1 MAEIARTG
9 GTLARSPTPGLPQ
22 QQDFVVP
29 LVNTEPA
36 VLAKYD
42 IDCRV
47 KMRTKASSLLAF
59 PLVVADRVYDGNR
72 GGWIYLL
79 KDEKGTW
86 VWKLVRETNLK
97 KANAESWDNG

>member
-1 MAEIARTG
+1 MAEIASTG
-9 GTLARSPTPGLPQ
+9 GKLARAPTPGLPQ
-22 QQDFVVP
+22 QQDFIVP
-29 LVNTEPA
+29 LLTAEPT

-47 KMRTKASSLLAF
+47 KMRTKIFAI
-59 PLVVADRVYDGNR
+59 PLVVADRVFDANR

-86 VWKLVRETNLK
+86 VWKLVRETNL
-97 KANAESWDNG
+97 ERT